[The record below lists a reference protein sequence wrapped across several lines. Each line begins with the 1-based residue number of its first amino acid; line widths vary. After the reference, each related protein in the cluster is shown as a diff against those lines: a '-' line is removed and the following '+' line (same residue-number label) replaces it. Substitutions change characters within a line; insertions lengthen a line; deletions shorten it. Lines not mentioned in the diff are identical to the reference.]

1 MPMKTSTTQE
11 MVITNISLEVLCT
24 SCKNHKKRS
33 SANLDLSA
41 QTILRRFEL
50 DELFSKQI
58 LSRKTMPRM
67 NGAFLLLFTTDQLG
81 SGSVEVTLESDMT
94 EKDAEIQHFS
104 GRGSEKVKE
113 QGYDCLIED
122 GMMKKTGSSSLK
134 NLV

>member
-1 MPMKTSTTQE
+1 M
-11 MVITNISLEVLCT
+11 
-24 SCKNHKKRS
+24 
-33 SANLDLSA
+33 DLSA
-41 QTILRRFEL
+41 QTILRKFEL

-122 GMMKKTGSSSLK
+122 GMMKKTGRLRPISLY
-134 NLV
+134 

>member
-1 MPMKTSTTQE
+1 
-11 MVITNISLEVLCT
+11 
-24 SCKNHKKRS
+24 
-33 SANLDLSA
+33 
-41 QTILRRFEL
+41 
-50 DELFSKQI
+50 
-58 LSRKTMPRM
+58 M

-122 GMMKKTGSSSLK
+122 GMMKKTGRLRPIEPVLICFRRMAAK
-134 NLV
+134 CYIFIWQKLHLLW